1 MWKRSSQILK
11 TNYRIAQKEVFI
23 LITLRE
29 IIANRKEYKASS
41 DRLNLAPHPQERYKH
56 HKPQNL

>member
-29 IIANRKEYKASS
+29 IIANRKEYKAYF
-41 DRLNLAPHPQERYKH
+41 DR
-56 HKPQNL
+56 